1 MKYRFAGVLLCA
13 ASLVSASAFAADPMA
28 PSERKA
34 ALAITPELLRAQ
46 IRFLSSDLLEGR
58 GPATRGDALAE
69 AYIQSQMEAIGL
81 KPGAPD
87 GGWLQKFDIVG
98 VNAHVPEKI
107 SFQHGKQ
114 QLELANLSDFI
125 AASGVQTPEAKVD
138 NAEIVFVGYGMVAPE
153 YRWDDFKGVD
163 LKGKILLV
171 MNNDPESDPA
181 LFGGKTRLYYG
192 RWDYKYNTAAA
203 HGAAG
208 AIIIHTDHSAGY
220 KWQVVQ
226 SSWTGEQFD
235 LPAEGQPALQIQS
248 WATEDA
254 SRRIAKLGGFDLD
267 QLRAAAEKGDFKPV
281 PLGVTLSLTLN
292 NDISHKQTAN
302 VVGKLPGGDAKLAK
316 EAVFYTAHHDH
327 LGIKTSAQADDDKIY
342 NGALDNASGVSAL
355 LAIARAAAALPG
367 APKRTLYFAAVAGE
381 EQGLL
386 GSQYLA
392 AHPPVH
398 AGRIA
403 ADINMDGINI
413 WGRTHDL
420 TMVGMGKS
428 DLDGVVKKLAAAQ
441 GRVVVPDQ
449 FPDKGAYYRSDQFS
463 FAHIGVPG
471 AYFDA
476 GTEVIGKPPGWGR
489 QKQQEYEDLHYHQ
502 PSDELR
508 DDWDFG
514 GAVQDVRL
522 FFYLGLKIAD
532 QVGLPDWKPG
542 DEFEAIR
549 KKALSEI
556 SAKP

>member
-1 MKYRFAGVLLCA
+1 MRRDLIGALLCA
-13 ASLVSASAFAADPMA
+13 LCLPALAADPVSLA
-28 PSERKA
+28 EKRA
-34 ALAITPELLRAQ
+34 AQSITPDVLRAH
-46 IRFLSSDLLEGR
+46 IRFLGGDLLEGR

-69 AYIQSQMEAIGL
+69 AYVQSQMEAVGF

-98 VNAHVPEKI
+98 VNAQVPDKI
-107 SFQHGKQ
+107 AFRRGAQR
-114 QLELANLSDFI
+114 LDLSNMADFI
-125 AASGVQTPEAKVD
+125 ATSGVQMPEARLD
-138 NAEIVFVGYGMVAPE
+138 GAEVVFAGYGMVAPE
-153 YRWDDFKGVD
+153 YQWDDFKNVD
-163 LKGKILLV
+163 LKGKVLLI
-171 MNNDPESDPA
+171 MNSDPDHTASGDPA
-181 LFGGKTRLYYG
+181 LFAGKTRLYYG

-208 AIIIHTDHSAGY
+208 AIIIHTDASASY

-235 LPAEGQPALQIQS
+235 LPADDRPALQVAA
-248 WATEDA
+248 WATQDA
-254 SRRIAKLGGFDLD
+254 SRRLAKLGGFDLD
-267 QLRAAAEKGDFKPV
+267 QLRAAAESRDFKPV
-281 PLGVTLSLTLN
+281 ALGVTLSLTLK
-292 NDISHKQTAN
+292 NDVSRKQTAN
-302 VVGKLPGGDAKLAK
+302 VIGKLPGSDSKLAP

-327 LGIKTSAQADDDKIY
+327 FGIKQDAHAEDQDKIY
-342 NGALDNASGVSAL
+342 NGALDNASGVSAI
-355 LAIARAAAALPG
+355 LAIGRAMTALPRP
-367 APKRTLYFAAVAGE
+367 PKRTIYLAAVAGE

-392 AHPPVH
+392 AHPPLP

-403 ADINMDGINI
+403 ADINIDGINI
-413 WGRTHDL
+413 WGRTRDL
-420 TMVGMGKS
+420 TMVGLGKS
-428 DLDGVVKKLAAAQ
+428 SLDAWVKKLIAAQ
-441 GRVVVPDQ
+441 GRVVVSDQ

-476 GTEVIGKPPGWGR
+476 GTDVIGKPAGWGK

-514 GAVQDVRL
+514 GAVEDLRL
-522 FFYLGLKIAD
+522 LFWLGVKVAD
-532 QVGLPDWKPG
+532 DAALPAWTPG

-549 KKALSEI
+549 KKALAEQR
-556 SAKP
+556 